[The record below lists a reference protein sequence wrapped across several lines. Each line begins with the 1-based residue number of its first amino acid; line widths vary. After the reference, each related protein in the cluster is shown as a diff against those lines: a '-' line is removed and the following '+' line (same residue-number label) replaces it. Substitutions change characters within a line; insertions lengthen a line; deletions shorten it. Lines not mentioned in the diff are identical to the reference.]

1 MIAIVCGVSGTGKST
16 IGKLLADAL
25 TLPFYDGDDFHPD
38 ANVEKMKSGVPL
50 NDDDRQPWLEL
61 LANEIASWESGGGA
75 VLACSA
81 LKESYR
87 QVLAAKSH
95 GRIEWIMLHGTA
107 ELLNERLT
115 SRKGHFFDLR
125 LLASQL
131 SALELPDYG
140 WTIDIAPPPS
150 QIIDNI
156 LMRLNK
162 E

>member
-16 IGKLLADAL
+16 IGKLLADVL

-50 NDDDRQPWLEL
+50 NDNDRQPWLEL

-87 QVLAAKSH
+87 QVLAAKCH

-131 SALELPDYG
+131 IALELPDYG

>member
-16 IGKLLADAL
+16 IAKLLADAL

-61 LANEIASWESGGGA
+61 LANEIASWENGGGA

-81 LKESYR
+81 LKENYR
-87 QVLAAKSH
+87 QVLAAKCH